1 MGETV
6 PVWRV
11 DQALSDDEQ
20 NIIIVTYATADGG
33 RAYRKELAVPS
44 VGTGLVDVPKRE
56 EVPPADLSTVD
67 DPETREWYKHAV
79 EAMRHERSD

>member
-11 DQALSDDEQ
+11 DQTLSDDEQ
-20 NIIIVTYATADGG
+20 NIIIVTYATADGR
-33 RAYRKELAVPS
+33 RAYRKELAVPN
-44 VGTGLVDVPKRE
+44 VGSELVDVAKRE
-56 EVPPADLSTVD
+56 EVSPADLSAVD
-67 DPETREWYKHAV
+67 DPETRTWYKQAV